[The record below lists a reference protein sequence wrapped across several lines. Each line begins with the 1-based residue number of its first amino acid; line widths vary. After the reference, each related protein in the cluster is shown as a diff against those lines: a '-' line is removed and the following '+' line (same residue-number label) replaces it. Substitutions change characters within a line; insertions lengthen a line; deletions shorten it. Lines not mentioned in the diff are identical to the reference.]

1 VSSTSC
7 LLGPEKLKTNEE
19 VILAKGGFLNKWT
32 AKPKTNALSGVK
44 VVMAP
49 KKDEEE
55 DEFEIDFGDAKPKL
69 QMPAAL
75 KKTTGNY
82 LMGMK
87 PDIAKAQETKK
98 RSYDEAMKKPTS
110 KPLNSGGMA
119 TFLNKKR
126 KLNY

>member
-1 VSSTSC
+1 MAKQKEIKEIQQDRYVSFMGARQIKFSHKNIVSSTSC

-87 PDIAKAQETKK
+87 PDIAKA
-98 RSYDEAMKKPTS
+98 
-110 KPLNSGGMA
+110 
-119 TFLNKKR
+119 
-126 KLNY
+126 